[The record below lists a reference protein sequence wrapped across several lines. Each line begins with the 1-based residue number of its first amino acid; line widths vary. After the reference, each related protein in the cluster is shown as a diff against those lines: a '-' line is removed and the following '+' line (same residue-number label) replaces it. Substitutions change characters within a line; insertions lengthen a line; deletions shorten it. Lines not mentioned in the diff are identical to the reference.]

1 MRMRYKT
8 MSQYGIDA
16 DTERAIKERCKKLSA
31 DDRKILFNCALSAA
45 PGLEVEVY
53 YSITHMAEREGYYNM
68 ARKDGTYRQS
78 RTTFMLTGA
87 RLWPSFTTFCGC
99 VGCGIRRRRRNE

>member
-16 DTERAIKERCKKLSA
+16 DTERAIKDRCKRLSA

-68 ARKDGTYRQS
+68 ARKGWNIPAKPDDFYAYR
-78 RTTFMLTGA
+78 RKTLAEFYNVL
-87 RLWPSFTTFCGC
+87 RLCGLWDK
-99 VGCGIRRRRRNE
+99 ETQKK